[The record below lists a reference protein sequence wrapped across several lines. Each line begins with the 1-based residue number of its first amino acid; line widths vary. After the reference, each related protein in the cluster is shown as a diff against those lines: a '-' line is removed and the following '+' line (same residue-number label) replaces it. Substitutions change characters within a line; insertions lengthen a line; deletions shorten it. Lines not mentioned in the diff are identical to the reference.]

1 MSINKLISSYLVV
14 CFFIFIA
21 CQTDKSYINS
31 NSEYQKNQNDF
42 FKDASRSPLKSKDLK
57 DFKGLDFFSIDSSYI
72 VKAKLFRTPN
82 TSFFGMKTTT
92 ERITKERVFGILSFI
107 IDNQPFELNV
117 YQGES
122 AGEEDVDTN
131 YLFLPFLDESNG
143 LTTYGGGRYID
154 LYVPVGDT
162 LIIDFNQAYNP
173 FCAYNDKY
181 SCPIV
186 PRENYIPLNVMAGVK
201 SFKNY

>member
-1 MSINKLISSYLVV
+1 MSINKLISAYLVV

-122 AGEEDVDTN
+122 AGEEDVDAN

-186 PRENYIPLNVMAGVK
+186 PRENYIPLNVTAGVK

>member
-1 MSINKLISSYLVV
+1 MSINKLISAYLIV
-14 CFFIFIA
+14 CFFMFTA

-42 FKDASRSPLKSKDLK
+42 FKDASKSPLKSKDLK
-57 DFKGLDFFSIDSSYI
+57 DFKGLDFFSIDSSYV

-92 ERITKERVFGILSFI
+92 ERITKERVFGILSFN

-122 AGEEDVDTN
+122 AGEEDVDAN

-143 LTTYGGGRYID
+143 LTTYVGGRYID
-154 LYVPVGDT
+154 LYAPVGDT

-186 PRENYIPLNVMAGVK
+186 PRENYIPLSVTAGVK

>member
-1 MSINKLISSYLVV
+1 MSINKLISAYLVV

-42 FKDASRSPLKSKDLK
+42 FKDASKSPLKSKDLK
-57 DFKGLDFFSIDSSYI
+57 NFKGLDFFSIDSSYV

-82 TSFFGMKTTT
+82 TPFFGMKTTT

-143 LTTYGGGRYID
+143 LTTYAGGRYID
-154 LYVPVGDT
+154 LYAPVGDT

-186 PRENYIPLNVMAGVK
+186 PRENYIPLNVTAGVK

>member
-131 YLFLPFLDESNG
+131 YLFLPYLDESNG

-186 PRENYIPLNVMAGVK
+186 PRENYIPLNVTAGVK

>member
-1 MSINKLISSYLVV
+1 MSINKLISAYLVV
-14 CFFIFIA
+14 CFFIFTA
-21 CQTDKSYINS
+21 CKTDKSYNNS

-57 DFKGLDFFSIDSSYI
+57 GFKGLDFFSIDSSYI

-122 AGEEDVDTN
+122 AGEEDVDAN

-186 PRENYIPLNVMAGVK
+186 PRENYIPLNVTAGVK

>member
-1 MSINKLISSYLVV
+1 
-14 CFFIFIA
+14 
-21 CQTDKSYINS
+21 
-31 NSEYQKNQNDF
+31 
-42 FKDASRSPLKSKDLK
+42 
-57 DFKGLDFFSIDSSYI
+57 
-72 VKAKLFRTPN
+72 
-82 TSFFGMKTTT
+82 MKTTT

-122 AGEEDVDTN
+122 AGEEDVDAN

-186 PRENYIPLNVMAGVK
+186 PRENYIPLNVTAGVK

>member
-57 DFKGLDFFSIDSSYI
+57 DFKGLDFFSIDSSYM

-82 TSFFGMKTTT
+82 TSYFEMKTTT
-92 ERITKERVFGILSFI
+92 ERITRERVFGVLSFSI
-107 IDNQPFELNV
+107 NNQPFELNV

-186 PRENYIPLNVMAGVK
+186 PRENYIPLNVTAGVK

>member
-1 MSINKLISSYLVV
+1 MSINKLISAYLVV

-92 ERITKERVFGILSFI
+92 ERITKERVFGILSFN

-122 AGEEDVDTN
+122 AGEEDVDAN

-143 LTTYGGGRYID
+143 LTTYAGGRYID
-154 LYVPVGDT
+154 LYAPVGDT

-186 PRENYIPLNVMAGVK
+186 PRENYIPLSVTAGVK

>member
-1 MSINKLISSYLVV
+1 MSINKLISAYLVV

-31 NSEYQKNQNDF
+31 NSEYQKNQNDL

-57 DFKGLDFFSIDSSYI
+57 YFKGLDFFSIDSSYI

-122 AGEEDVDTN
+122 AGEEDVDAN

-186 PRENYIPLNVMAGVK
+186 PRENYIPLNVTAGVK
-201 SFKNY
+201 IFKNY

>member
-1 MSINKLISSYLVV
+1 MSINKLISAYLVV

-21 CQTDKSYINS
+21 CQTDKSYSNS
-31 NSEYQKNQNDF
+31 NSEYQKNQNNF
-42 FKDASRSPLKSKDLK
+42 FKDASRSPSKSKDLK

-186 PRENYIPLNVMAGVK
+186 PRENYIPLNVTAGVK

>member
-1 MSINKLISSYLVV
+1 MSINKLISAYLVV

-57 DFKGLDFFSIDSSYI
+57 DFKGLDFFSIYSSYI

-186 PRENYIPLNVMAGVK
+186 PRENYIPLNVTAGVK

>member
-1 MSINKLISSYLVV
+1 MSINKLISAYLVV

-31 NSEYQKNQNDF
+31 NSEYQKNQNNF
-42 FKDASRSPLKSKDLK
+42 FKDASKSPLKSKDLK
-57 DFKGLDFFSIDSSYI
+57 NFKGLDFFSIDSSYI

-122 AGEEDVDTN
+122 AGEEDVDAN

-186 PRENYIPLNVMAGVK
+186 PRENYIPLNVTAGVK
-201 SFKNY
+201 IFKNY

>member
-57 DFKGLDFFSIDSSYI
+57 DFKGLNFFLIDSSYM

-82 TSFFGMKTTT
+82 TSYFEMKTTT
-92 ERITKERVFGILSFI
+92 ERITRERVFGVLSFSI
-107 IDNQPFELNV
+107 NNQPFELNV

-122 AGEEDVDTN
+122 TNDEDVDAD

-154 LYVPVGDT
+154 LYIPVGDT
-162 LIIDFNQAYNP
+162 LILDFNKAYNP

>member
-1 MSINKLISSYLVV
+1 MSINKLISAYLVV

-154 LYVPVGDT
+154 LYIPVGDT

-186 PRENYIPLNVMAGVK
+186 PRENYIPLNIMAGVK

>member
-122 AGEEDVDTN
+122 SGEEDVDTN

-186 PRENYIPLNVMAGVK
+186 PRENYIPLNVTAGVK

>member
-92 ERITKERVFGILSFI
+92 ERITKERIFGILSFI

-186 PRENYIPLNVMAGVK
+186 PRENYIPLNVTAGVK

>member
-1 MSINKLISSYLVV
+1 MSINKLISAYLVV

>member
-1 MSINKLISSYLVV
+1 MSINKLISAYLVV

-92 ERITKERVFGILSFI
+92 ERITKERVFGIISFI

-186 PRENYIPLNVMAGVK
+186 PRENYIPLNVTAGVK

>member
-72 VKAKLFRTPN
+72 VKAKLFSTPN

-122 AGEEDVDTN
+122 ACEEDVDTN

-154 LYVPVGDT
+154 LYIPVGDT
-162 LIIDFNQAYNP
+162 LILDFNKAYNP

-186 PRENYIPLNVMAGVK
+186 PRENYIPLNVTAGVK

>member
-1 MSINKLISSYLVV
+1 MSINKLISAYLVV

-186 PRENYIPLNVMAGVK
+186 PRENYIPLNVTAGVK

>member
-1 MSINKLISSYLVV
+1 MSIKKLISN
-14 CFFIFIA
+14 CFIVFFLMFTA
-21 CQTDKSYINS
+21 CQTKKSHINS
-31 NSEYQKNQNDF
+31 NSEYQKNQNEF
-42 FKDASRSPLKSKDLK
+42 FKDASKSPLKSKDLK
-57 DFKGLDFFSIDSSYI
+57 DFKGLNFFSIDSSYM

-82 TSFFGMKTTT
+82 TSYFEMKTTT
-92 ERITKERVFGILSFI
+92 ERITRERVFGVLSFSI
-107 IDNQPFELNV
+107 NNQPFELNV

-122 AGEEDVDTN
+122 TNDEDVDAD
-131 YLFLPFLDESNG
+131 YLFLPFLDQSNG

-154 LYVPVGDT
+154 LYIPVGDT
-162 LIIDFNQAYNP
+162 LILDFNKAYNP

>member
-1 MSINKLISSYLVV
+1 MSINKLISACLVV

-42 FKDASRSPLKSKDLK
+42 FKDASRSPLKPKDLK

-186 PRENYIPLNVMAGVK
+186 PRENYIPLNVTAGVK

>member
-186 PRENYIPLNVMAGVK
+186 PRENYIPLNVTAGVK

>member
-1 MSINKLISSYLVV
+1 MSIKKLISACLIV
-14 CFFIFIA
+14 CFFMFIA
-21 CQTDKSYINS
+21 CQTDKSHSNS
-31 NSEYQKNQNDF
+31 NSEYQNNQNKF
-42 FKDASRSPLKSKDLK
+42 FKDASKSPLKSKDLK

-72 VKAKLFRTPN
+72 VRAKLFRTPN
-82 TSFFGMKTTT
+82 TSYFEMKTTT
-92 ERITKERVFGILSFI
+92 ERITRERVFGVLSFSI
-107 IDNQPFELNV
+107 NNQPFELNV

-122 AGEEDVDTN
+122 AIDEDVDAD

-154 LYVPVGDT
+154 LYVPDGDT
-162 LIIDFNQAYNP
+162 LILDFNQAYNP

-186 PRENYIPLNVMAGVK
+186 PRENYIPLNVTVGVK

>member
-1 MSINKLISSYLVV
+1 M
-14 CFFIFIA
+14 FTA

-122 AGEEDVDTN
+122 AGEEDVDAN

-186 PRENYIPLNVMAGVK
+186 PRENYIPLNVTAGVK

>member
-1 MSINKLISSYLVV
+1 MSINKLISAYLVV

-57 DFKGLDFFSIDSSYI
+57 DFKGLDFFSIDSSYM
-72 VKAKLFRTPN
+72 VRAKLFRTPN
-82 TSFFGMKTTT
+82 TSYFEMKTTT
-92 ERITKERVFGILSFI
+92 DRITRERIFGVLSFSI
-107 IDNQPFELNV
+107 NNQPFVLNV

-122 AGEEDVDTN
+122 AGDEDVDAD
-131 YLFLPFLDESNG
+131 YLFLPFLDQSNG

-154 LYVPVGDT
+154 LYIPVGDT
-162 LIIDFNQAYNP
+162 LVLDFNKAYNP

-186 PRENYIPLNVMAGVK
+186 PRENYIPLNIMAGVK